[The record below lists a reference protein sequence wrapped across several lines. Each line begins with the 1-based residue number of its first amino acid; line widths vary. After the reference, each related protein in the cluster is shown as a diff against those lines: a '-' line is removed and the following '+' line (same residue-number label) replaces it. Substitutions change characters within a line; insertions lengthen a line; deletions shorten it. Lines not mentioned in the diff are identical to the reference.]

1 MRILKAVMIILVI
14 IGIGFL
20 AYPTASAFIA
30 DYTSTKVM
38 IDYDKQMKNLERIE
52 MQQRKQK
59 AEEFNAVL
67 SNISITAFKES
78 SKEKTKEIKNEI
90 KSGEMLGYIIIDKI
104 DVNLPIYEG
113 THESVL
119 LKGIGHMKDSFL
131 PMGGKGTHS
140 VLTGHSGMASAT
152 LFSRLDELKVGDVFI
167 IRFLDKFLAYQ
178 VDKVSITEPTEADE
192 LIKITPKKDYVTL
205 VTCTPKTVNTHRLL
219 VRGTRIPYKDEKELK
234 EKTTA
239 ELYEKQSNM
248 AMKLCLIVSFLYIL
262 LIIVR
267 EVSRKRSK
275 YEKYN

>member
-1 MRILKAVMIILVI
+1 MVILVI

-38 IDYDKQMKNLERIE
+38 VDYDKQMENLERIE
-52 MQQRKQK
+52 MQQRKEK
-59 AEEFNAVL
+59 AEEFNADL
-67 SNISITAFKES
+67 SDISITAFKEN
-78 SKEKTKEIKNEI
+78 SKENKNEF
-90 KSGEMLGYIIIDKI
+90 KSGEMIGYIIIDKI

-119 LKGIGHMKDSFL
+119 FKGIGHMKDSSL

-167 IRFLDKFLAYQ
+167 IRFLDKFLAYK

-192 LIKITPKKDYVTL
+192 LIEINPKKDYVTL

-219 VRGTRIPYKDEKELK
+219 VRGIRIPYEDEKEIK
-234 EKTTA
+234 EKTTT
-239 ELYEKQSNM
+239 ELYEKQSNT
-248 AMKLCLIVSFLYIL
+248 ALKLCLIVSFLYIS

-267 EVSRKRSK
+267 QVSRKRSK
-275 YEKYN
+275 YEKDN